1 MFQQWQRYSV
11 YKDSGIEWL
20 GEIPEHWVVIKLK
33 YNVTVNPS
41 KDGYFDKKATD
52 LTTFLPMEKVSKD
65 GIVDYSIKKPVCDLI
80 DGFTYFRQNDIIFA
94 KITPCFENGK
104 GAFINKLDTNYGFGS
119 TEFHVLRAKKNI
131 APLFVF
137 FITKSQGFLK
147 IGEAFMTGSA
157 GQKRVSTDFVSEFK
171 ITSPPLIEQK
181 AIARFLDRETAK
193 IDTLIQKKKR
203 LIELLQEKR
212 TAIINQAV
220 TKGLN
225 PGVPMKDSG
234 IEWLG
239 EIPEHWGVKRL
250 KFILAEPLKY
260 GANESA
266 QLNDRDCPRFIRIT
280 DIAEDGS
287 LREDT
292 FKSLPEDIAK
302 PFILKIGDLLFAR
315 SGATVGKTFMYREYW
330 GRACYAGYLIR
341 ARLNLDKTVP
351 EFISYFANSSV
362 YWNWISS
369 ILIQATIENV
379 SAEKYANLFLSLP
392 LVEEQKTITRFLDRE
407 TTKIDTLMAKT
418 RTSIEK
424 FQEYRT
430 ALISAAVTGKIDVRN
445 NP

>member
-20 GEIPEHWVVIKLK
+20 GQIPEHWVVIKLSYCFKNIGSGTTPTSANPKYYFNGK
-33 YNVTVNPS
+33 YNWLQTGDLNDSEIYKTS
-41 KDGYFDKKATD
+41 K
-52 LTTFLPMEKVSKD
+52 
-65 GIVDYSIKKPVCDLI
+65 
-80 DGFTYFRQNDIIFA
+80 
-94 KITPCFENGK
+94 KITQSALEDFSSLRFFPTGSIVIAMYGATIGK
-104 GAFINKLDTNYGFGS
+104 TGL
-119 TEFHVLRAKKNI
+119 
-131 APLFVF
+131 
-137 FITKSQGFLK
+137 LK
-147 IGEAFMTGSA
+147 IKTTTNQACCVLAESINLVDKYVFYWLNSVKKHLISLSYGG
-157 GQKRVSTDFVSEFK
+157 GQPNINQEMIRGMK
-171 ITSPPLIEQK
+171 IQLPPLQEQE
-181 AIARFLDRETAK
+181 AIASFLDRETAK
-193 IDTLIQKKKR
+193 IDTSIQKKKR
-203 LIELLQEKR
+203 LIELLREKR

-225 PGVPMKDSG
+225 PDVTMKDSG

-315 SGATVGKTFMYREYW
+315 SGTVGKTFMYREYW

-341 ARLNLDKTVP
+341 ARFNLDKAVP
-351 EFISYFANSSV
+351 EFISYFGNSSV

-369 ILIQATIENV
+369 IFIQATIKNV

-392 LVEEQKTITRFLDRE
+392 LVEEQEAIARFLDRE
-407 TTKIDTLMAKT
+407 TTKIDTVISKT

-424 FQEYRT
+424 LQEYRT